1 MKLKTIGL
9 DNALLKSLKD
19 YIDTFENKENNIIS
33 ILHYAQDIFGY
44 LPPEL
49 QVYIA
54 RLTNLPASR
63 INGIV
68 TFYSFFNERK
78 MGKFKVDV
86 CLGTACFVKG
96 SQEIMDAFRQ
106 ELKVDLDGLSED
118 GLFNVNS
125 IRCVG
130 ACGIGPVV
138 RVNNKIYG
146 HVKAEDVKEIIE
158 THRQEAKE
166 EESWFRKMGGLYG

>member
-1 MKLKTIGL
+1 MKLKTMSL

-19 YIDTFENKENNIIS
+19 YIDTFDNKENNIIS

-44 LPPEL
+44 LPKEL
-49 QVYIA
+49 QIYIA
-54 RLTNLPASR
+54 RLTNLPASK

-68 TFYSFFNERK
+68 TFYSFFNEKK
-78 MGKFKVDV
+78 MGKFKVDI

-96 SQEIMDAFRQ
+96 SEEIMKAFRD
-106 ELKVDLDGLSED
+106 ELHVDGDGLSED

-138 RVNNKIYG
+138 RVNDKIYG
-146 HVKAEDVKEIIE
+146 HVEVADVKEIIAS
-158 THRQEAKE
+158 HRKE
-166 EESWFRKMGGLYG
+166 LEELSK

>member
-1 MKLKTIGL
+1 MRLKTMSL
-9 DNALLKSLKD
+9 DNALLNSLKD
-19 YIDTFENKENNIIS
+19 YIDTFDNKENNIIS

-44 LPPEL
+44 LPKEL
-49 QVYIA
+49 QIYIA
-54 RLTNLPASR
+54 RLTNLPASK

-68 TFYSFFNERK
+68 TFYSFFNEKK

-96 SQEIMDAFRQ
+96 SEEIMKTFKD
-106 ELKVDLDGLSED
+106 ELNVDGDGLSED

-138 RVNNKIYG
+138 RVNDKIYG
-146 HVKAEDVKEIIE
+146 HVEAADVKEIIAS
-158 THRQEAKE
+158 HRKE
-166 EESWFRKMGGLYG
+166 EEVSK

>member
-1 MKLKTIGL
+1 
-9 DNALLKSLKD
+9 
-19 YIDTFENKENNIIS
+19 
-33 ILHYAQDIFGY
+33 
-44 LPPEL
+44 
-49 QVYIA
+49 
-54 RLTNLPASR
+54 
-63 INGIV
+63 
-68 TFYSFFNERK
+68 

-146 HVKAEDVKEIIE
+146 HVKAEDVKDIIK